1 LQKTVALIIEDNS
14 NQFVLEE
21 NKMRENNQ
29 KSQKETDIAF
39 ALASFLLNVLILI
52 VLCGSA
58 WMLHSFIV
66 QSDSSGA
73 FLRDY
78 TMYR

>member
-1 LQKTVALIIEDNS
+1 
-14 NQFVLEE
+14 
-21 NKMRENNQ
+21 MRENKE
-29 KSQKETDIAF
+29 KSRKETDIAF
-39 ALASFLLNVLILI
+39 ALASFLLNVLILF

-58 WMLHSFIV
+58 WVLRSYII
-66 QSDSSGA
+66 QPNSTGA

>member
-1 LQKTVALIIEDNS
+1 
-14 NQFVLEE
+14 
-21 NKMRENNQ
+21 MRENNG

-39 ALASFLLNVLILI
+39 AVVLFLLNVLILL

-58 WMLHSFIV
+58 WMLHSLII

>member
-1 LQKTVALIIEDNS
+1 MH
-14 NQFVLEE
+14 E
-21 NKMRENNQ
+21 NDE
-29 KSQKETDIAF
+29 KSRKKTDIAF

-58 WMLHSFIV
+58 WMLHSFII

>member
-1 LQKTVALIIEDNS
+1 
-14 NQFVLEE
+14 
-21 NKMRENNQ
+21 MRENNE
-29 KSQKETDIAF
+29 KSQKETDVAF
-39 ALASFLLNVLILI
+39 VIASFLLNVLILI

-58 WMLHSFIV
+58 WMLHSFII
-66 QSDSSGA
+66 QPNSSGA

>member
-1 LQKTVALIIEDNS
+1 
-14 NQFVLEE
+14 
-21 NKMRENNQ
+21 MRENNE
-29 KSQKETDIAF
+29 KSQKETDMAF
-39 ALASFLLNVLILI
+39 AVASFLLNVLILL

-58 WMLHSFIV
+58 WMLHSFIA
-66 QSDSSGA
+66 QPDSPVT

>member
-1 LQKTVALIIEDNS
+1 
-14 NQFVLEE
+14 
-21 NKMRENNQ
+21 MRGNNE
-29 KSQKETDIAF
+29 KSQKETDAAF
-39 ALASFLLNVLILI
+39 AVASFLLNVLILI

-58 WMLHSFIV
+58 WMLHSFII
-66 QSDSSGA
+66 QPNSSGA

>member
-1 LQKTVALIIEDNS
+1 MRDN
-14 NQFVLEE
+14 NE
-21 NKMRENNQ
+21 
-29 KSQKETDIAF
+29 KSQKESDIAF
-39 ALASFLLNVLILI
+39 AVASFLLNVLILL

-58 WMLHSFIV
+58 WMLHSLIA
-66 QSDSSGA
+66 QSNPSGA

>member
-1 LQKTVALIIEDNS
+1 
-14 NQFVLEE
+14 
-21 NKMRENNQ
+21 MREINE

-39 ALASFLLNVLILI
+39 GLVSFLLNILILV

-58 WMLHSFIV
+58 WMLHSLIAQPNSPV
-66 QSDSSGA
+66 A

-78 TMYR
+78 TIYR

>member
-1 LQKTVALIIEDNS
+1 
-14 NQFVLEE
+14 
-21 NKMRENNQ
+21 MRENKD

-39 ALASFLLNVLILI
+39 ALASFLLNVLILV
-52 VLCGSA
+52 VLCGGA
-58 WMLHSFIV
+58 WMLHSYIA
-66 QSDSSGA
+66 QPNSPGT

>member
-1 LQKTVALIIEDNS
+1 
-14 NQFVLEE
+14 
-21 NKMRENNQ
+21 MRENNE
-29 KSQKETDIAF
+29 KSQKETDAAF
-39 ALASFLLNVLILI
+39 AVASFLLNVLILI

-58 WMLHSFIV
+58 WMLHSFII
-66 QSDSSGA
+66 QPNSSGA

>member
-1 LQKTVALIIEDNS
+1 
-14 NQFVLEE
+14 
-21 NKMRENNQ
+21 MRENNE

-39 ALASFLLNVLILI
+39 ALVSFLLNVLILV

-58 WMLHSFIV
+58 WMLHSLIA
-66 QSDSSGA
+66 QSNSPVT

>member
-1 LQKTVALIIEDNS
+1 
-14 NQFVLEE
+14 
-21 NKMRENNQ
+21 MRENNV

-39 ALASFLLNVLILI
+39 AIASFLLNVLILV

-58 WMLHSFIV
+58 WMLHSLIAQPNSPV
-66 QSDSSGA
+66 A

-78 TMYR
+78 TIYR

>member
-1 LQKTVALIIEDNS
+1 
-14 NQFVLEE
+14 
-21 NKMRENNQ
+21 MHGNNE
-29 KSQKETDIAF
+29 KSQKETDAVF
-39 ALASFLLNVLILI
+39 AVASFLLNVLILI

-58 WMLHSFIV
+58 WMLHSFII
-66 QSDSSGA
+66 QPNSSGA

>member
-1 LQKTVALIIEDNS
+1 
-14 NQFVLEE
+14 
-21 NKMRENNQ
+21 MRGNNE
-29 KSQKETDIAF
+29 KSRKETDMAF
-39 ALASFLLNVLILI
+39 AVASFLLNVLILA

-58 WMLHSFIV
+58 WMLHSFIIKPNP
-66 QSDSSGA
+66 SGA

>member
-1 LQKTVALIIEDNS
+1 
-14 NQFVLEE
+14 
-21 NKMRENNQ
+21 MRENNE

-39 ALASFLLNVLILI
+39 PITSFLLNVLIFI

-58 WMLHSFIV
+58 WMLHSYIIQANSPV
-66 QSDSSGA
+66 T